1 MTSFLDGL
9 HNAGFTTND
18 ELTNLYTSYRPE
30 RPEVGMFKADWSL
43 PEPTKDKYS
52 DDLLFNATSFG
63 DAAVVTIARS
73 GREGFDLPR
82 DVNKEMADNP
92 YFSYTNNSEEY
103 TDFEDGQGYLELTR
117 PEKDMIELAKKTST
131 KTIVVINAANVFQ
144 LGELQDD
151 PEINANVSGVFAEED
166 PFNKDTQTQPSF
178 VNYNDSIYVGYRW
191 YETAAAEGVIDYAN
205 AVVYPFGYGLSRYNN
220 VTVEP
225 MPEALAN
232 SNYTVLDFQDGQVS
246 ADFLDALGAIDFGMT
261 FKE

>member
-1 MTSFLDGL
+1 MLSI
-9 HNAGFTTND
+9 N
-18 ELTNLYTSYRPE
+18 
-30 RPEVGMFKADWSL
+30 WSHVWKMVESIKVPL
-43 PEPTKDKYS
+43 IVIGVALALS
-52 DDLLFNATSFG
+52 NATAFG

-73 GREGFDLPR
+73 GGEGFDLPR

-117 PEKDMIELAKKTST
+117 PEKDMIELAKNTST
-131 KTIVVINAANVFQ
+131 KTVVVFNATNVFQ

-225 MPEALAN
+225 TPRQWRTRTTPSSISKMARCPRTSWMPLER
-232 SNYTVLDFQDGQVS
+232 STSV
-246 ADFLDALGAIDFGMT
+246 
-261 FKE
+261 

>member
-1 MTSFLDGL
+1 M
-9 HNAGFTTND
+9 
-18 ELTNLYTSYRPE
+18 
-30 RPEVGMFKADWSL
+30 
-43 PEPTKDKYS
+43 
-52 DDLLFNATSFG
+52 
-63 DAAVVTIARS
+63 TIARS
-73 GREGFDLPR
+73 GGEGFDLPR

-92 YFSYTNNSEEY
+92 YFSYTNNSEAY
-103 TDFEDGQGYLELTR
+103 TDFEDGQGYLEL
-117 PEKDMIELAKKTST
+117 AKKTST
-131 KTIVVINAANVFQ
+131 KTVVVINAANVSQ

-225 MPEALAN
+225 TPEAMAN
-232 SNYTVLDFQDGQVS
+232 SNYSELDFQDGQVS